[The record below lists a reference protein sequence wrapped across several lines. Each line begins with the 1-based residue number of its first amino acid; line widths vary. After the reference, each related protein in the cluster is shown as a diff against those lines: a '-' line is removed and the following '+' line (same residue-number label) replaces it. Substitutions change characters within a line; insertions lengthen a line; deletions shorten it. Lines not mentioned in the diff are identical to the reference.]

1 MSSLS
6 WKNDDTGNCG
16 IKDASFC
23 EPQGKPAIYKLAGS
37 LPIVP
42 FSVSPFTR
50 MICPIRLICLSR
62 LLLAHVAVAVAE
74 PFYNRIFRRWAC
86 GKIREAPR
94 TLDIPVI
101 MLIDCIFQDKA
112 QSPYY
117 LIEAVMGKYIE
128 KKQNK
133 LFA

>member
-50 MICPIRLICLSR
+50 MICRIRLICLSR
-62 LLLAHVAVAVAE
+62 FLLAHVAVAE
-74 PFYNRIFRRWAC
+74 PFYNRIFRRWAW
-86 GKIREAPR
+86 GEINEAPQ
-94 TLDIPVI
+94 TL
-101 MLIDCIFQDKA
+101 
-112 QSPYY
+112 Y
-117 LIEAVMGKYIE
+117 LLLY
-128 KKQNK
+128 
-133 LFA
+133 